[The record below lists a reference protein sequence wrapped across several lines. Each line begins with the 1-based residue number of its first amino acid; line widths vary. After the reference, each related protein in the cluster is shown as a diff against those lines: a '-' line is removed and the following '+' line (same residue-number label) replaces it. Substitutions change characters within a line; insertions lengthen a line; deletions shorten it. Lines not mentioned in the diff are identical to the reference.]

1 MTREGVFTLQGECW
15 GEWGGESPGRSAWT
29 GGACYLTP
37 GAGAGVSQS
46 QMSFNPSEVSC
57 YLTPG
62 AGVPQSQMSFNPS
75 EVSCYLTP
83 GAGVPREAGELVYSR
98 CRRGALARGSSRR
111 LGGRFA
117 GGARAPG

>member
-1 MTREGVFTLQGECW
+1 MARGGVFTLQGECS
-15 GEWGGESPGRSAWT
+15 GEWGGESPGRSAWI

-37 GAGAGVSQS
+37 GAGAGVLQS

-57 YLTPG
+57 YLTPGAG

-83 GAGVPREAGELVYSR
+83 GAGAGVPRSAGELVYSR
-98 CRRGALARGSSRR
+98 CRRVASARASSR
-111 LGGRFA
+111 L
-117 GGARAPG
+117 